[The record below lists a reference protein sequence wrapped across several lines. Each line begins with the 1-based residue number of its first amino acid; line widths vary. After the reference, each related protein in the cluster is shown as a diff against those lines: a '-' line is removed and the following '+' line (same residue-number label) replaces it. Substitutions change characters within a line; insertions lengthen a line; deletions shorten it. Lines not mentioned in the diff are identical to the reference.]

1 MKIKLITI
9 GKTDQQE
16 LRQLQNIYT
25 QRLGHYINFIEIN
38 IPDLK
43 NTKNLNEQQQ
53 KAKEGDLILK
63 ELQPG
68 DKLVLLDEKG
78 KEFTSEGFANYLQK
92 AMNSGLKQLVFVIGG
107 PYGFSEEVYKKAMG
121 KIALSKMTFS
131 HQMIRIFFVEQL
143 YRGFTILRNEPYH
156 HR

>member
-25 QRLGHYINFIEIN
+25 QRLGHYINFNEIN

-53 KAKEGDLILK
+53 KSKEGELIIK

-68 DKLVLLDEKG
+68 EKH
-78 KEFTSEGFANYLQK
+78 
-92 AMNSGLKQLVFVIGG
+92 V
-107 PYGFSEEVYKKAMG
+107 
-121 KIALSKMTFS
+121 
-131 HQMIRIFFVEQL
+131 
-143 YRGFTILRNEPYH
+143 
-156 HR
+156 